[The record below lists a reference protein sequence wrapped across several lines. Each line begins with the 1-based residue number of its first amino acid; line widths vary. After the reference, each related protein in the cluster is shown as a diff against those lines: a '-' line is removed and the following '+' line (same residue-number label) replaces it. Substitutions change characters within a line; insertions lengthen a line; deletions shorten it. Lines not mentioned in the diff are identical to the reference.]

1 MLCRPLAVV
10 GFWGEGRASRLG
22 EQWKESKRCLPS
34 MVPWVREGFRGLP
47 RQQRTG
53 RERFVGV
60 SRVESGVVLFSPL
73 ITVPERPRQGRF

>member
-1 MLCRPLAVV
+1 
-10 GFWGEGRASRLG
+10 
-22 EQWKESKRCLPS
+22 

-73 ITVPERPRQGRF
+73 ITVPERPREGRF